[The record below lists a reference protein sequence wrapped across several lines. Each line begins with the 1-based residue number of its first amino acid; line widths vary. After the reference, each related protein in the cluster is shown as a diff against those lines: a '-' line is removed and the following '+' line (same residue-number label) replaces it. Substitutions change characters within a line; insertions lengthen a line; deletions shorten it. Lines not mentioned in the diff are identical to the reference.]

1 MKELEGAYVAARDL
15 VQARTVTVLGVNF
28 NDSIAQLHAGLQALA
43 ARDGGIGDVRG
54 RGLMLGVE
62 LVTDRAKRTPDGARA
77 DAVIGRCAD
86 AGLLLLTCGQDH
98 NTVRW
103 LAPLNVTQ
111 AEIDEGLEIFGRALS
126 TS

>member
-1 MKELEGAYVAARDL
+1 MTTPADDTTAAAQAVIAALRAAIHDDLAVVAEGAAHDHPAEL
-15 VQARTVTVLGVNF
+15 VGV
-28 NDSIAQLHAGLQALA
+28 
-43 ARDGGIGDVRG
+43 GIGDVRG

-77 DAVIGRCAD
+77 DAVIARCAD

-103 LAPLNVTQ
+103 LAPLNVT
-111 AEIDEGLEIFGRALS
+111 AGEIEEGLEVFGRVLS
-126 TS
+126 GT